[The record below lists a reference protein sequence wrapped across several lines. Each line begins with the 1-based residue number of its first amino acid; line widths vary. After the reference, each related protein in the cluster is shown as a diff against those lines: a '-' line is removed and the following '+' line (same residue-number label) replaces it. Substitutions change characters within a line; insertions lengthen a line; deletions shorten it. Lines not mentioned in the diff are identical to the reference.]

1 MSTHVFEIVAN
12 LDDASGEVIGAA
24 VESLLAEGALD
35 AWTTAIGM
43 KKDRPGVMVSLLC
56 KAEDRD
62 RLARR
67 LIELTGSFGVRFRE
81 WDRLVLDRRHE
92 TAQTPYG
99 PIRLKV
105 GSLDGRVVASKP
117 EFEDV
122 LRAAQSHGIPVR
134 QVLDSARPLDK
145 RTGGGG

>member
-1 MSTHVFEIVAN
+1 MTSSAVQVFEIAAN
-12 LDDASGEVIGAA
+12 LDDVSGEVVGAA
-24 VESLLAEGALD
+24 VEALLAEGALD
-35 AWTTAIGM
+35 CWTTAIGM
-43 KKDRPGVMVSLLC
+43 KKDRPGVMVSVLC
-56 KAEDRD
+56 NAEERD

-92 TAQTPYG
+92 TVQTPYG

-105 GSLDGRVVASKP
+105 GSLDGREMAVKP

-122 LRAAQSHGIPVR
+122 RRAAEAQGVTVRRVLEAVR
-134 QVLDSARPLDK
+134 Q
-145 RTGGGG
+145 GGGE